1 MTSFYTPSG
10 SGESEIVEKRS
21 RFLGHLRPVSSEEE
35 AKDCLSEIRKQ
46 YHDARHNC
54 WCYRIY
60 DGPERFSDDGE
71 PQGSAGMPMLEVFR
85 RENVSNFVCVV
96 TRYFGGVL
104 LGTGGLS
111 RAYSAAA
118 KEALLAAGLTAS
130 GKWTELRFSCPYA
143 LLERCRNEL
152 IDAGAVINDL
162 TYGSDVAVVAQL
174 PEFTASTVKDRLVEL
189 SAGKVLPVIGE
200 TVLRTSEL

>member
-1 MTSFYTPSG
+1 
-10 SGESEIVEKRS
+10 
-21 RFLGHLRPVSSEEE
+21 
-35 AKDCLSEIRKQ
+35 
-46 YHDARHNC
+46 
-54 WCYRIY
+54 
-60 DGPERFSDDGE
+60 
-71 PQGSAGMPMLEVFR
+71 MLEVFR

-174 PEFTASTVKDRLVEL
+174 PEFTASTV
-189 SAGKVLPVIGE
+189 
-200 TVLRTSEL
+200 

>member
-1 MTSFYTPSG
+1 MTSFYTPTG

-21 RFLGHLRPVSSEEE
+21 RFLGHIRPVSSEEE

-46 YHDARHNC
+46 FHDARHNC

-118 KEALLAAGLTAS
+118 KEALLATGLTAS

-152 IDAGAVINDL
+152 IDAGAVIKDL
-162 TYGSDVAVVAQL
+162 AYGSDVTVTAQL
-174 PEFTASTVKDRLVEL
+174 PEDTASSVKDRLVEL
-189 SAGKVLPVIGE
+189 SAGKVLPVIGG
-200 TVLRTSEL
+200 TVLRSSEI

>member
-1 MTSFYTPSG
+1 MTSFFTPSAPA
-10 SGESEIVEKRS
+10 EAEIVEKRS

-35 AKDCLSEIRKQ
+35 AKVFLLEIRKQ

-60 DGPERFSDDGE
+60 GGPERFSDDGE

-85 RENVSNFVCVV
+85 RENVANFVCVV

-118 KEALLAAGLTAS
+118 KEALMVAGMTAN
-130 GKWTELRFSCPYA
+130 GEWKEITFSCPYA

-152 IDAGAVINDL
+152 LAVGAVIEDIN
-162 TYGSDVAVVAQL
+162 YGSDVTVFAQL
-174 PEFTASTVKDRLVEL
+174 PEDAASSVRDGLVEL
-189 SAGKVLPVIGE
+189 SAGKVIPVIGN
-200 TVLRTSEL
+200 TVLRSS